1 MQVTEEERSQAKQIC
16 YGMIYGIGS
25 ASLGEQLG
33 VVEEEASVFMHDF
46 KSTYPGVKRFMDRT
60 LTECR
65 KNGFVTT
72 LSGRRR
78 YLPQIT
84 GSANQYAR
92 AAAERQAINTT
103 VQGELM
109 LNVKSFL
116 EPVWELR
123 TFSGS
128 AADLVKSA
136 MNDIDRKLF
145 EAFPKCRTPLRPSKQ
160 TERSNAHE
168 ASEGA
173 YFLLQMHDELIYEVN
188 LTVVMLPC

>member
-103 VQGELM
+103 VQGIKH
-109 LNVKSFL
+109 N
-116 EPVWELR
+116 
-123 TFSGS
+123 
-128 AADLVKSA
+128 
-136 MNDIDRKLF
+136 
-145 EAFPKCRTPLRPSKQ
+145 
-160 TERSNAHE
+160 
-168 ASEGA
+168 
-173 YFLLQMHDELIYEVN
+173 
-188 LTVVMLPC
+188 